1 MAPEA
6 ILNLQFS
13 TKSDVWAFGVTAYEI
28 FIREEPFTG
37 RDPVEVA
44 MAVCRQ
50 NLKPVLPKNF
60 PQELVAIF
68 NKCFETNP
76 DSRPTTAELLAAL
89 QLTID
94 PTTSITSAPLLTQY
108 GSVTAVTKA
117 NQTTPAPTP
126 LTSSQYGSVTAITK
140 ETPPS
145 LSSPP
150 SQYQAFVATME
161 ETKLIN
167 KRIIYIKQQ
176 QYNSK

>member
-6 ILNLQFS
+6 IMNLQFS

-28 FIREEPFTG
+28 FIREEPFAG

-50 NLKPVLPKNF
+50 NFKPVLPNNF
-60 PQELVAIF
+60 PQQLLAIF

-76 DSRPTTAELLAAL
+76 DSRPTTVELMTAL
-89 QLTID
+89 QLTLD
-94 PTTSITSAPLLTQY
+94 PTTLPSSTQY

-117 NQTTPAPTP
+117 NQTTPTP
-126 LTSSQYGSVTAITK
+126 LSPSQYGSVTTITK

-145 LSSPP
+145 LSSSP
-150 SQYQAFVATME
+150 SQYQAFVAKPTNSQQASRASSQYDQVSFV
-161 ETKLIN
+161 IN
-167 KRIIYIKQQ
+167 KK
-176 QYNSK
+176 N